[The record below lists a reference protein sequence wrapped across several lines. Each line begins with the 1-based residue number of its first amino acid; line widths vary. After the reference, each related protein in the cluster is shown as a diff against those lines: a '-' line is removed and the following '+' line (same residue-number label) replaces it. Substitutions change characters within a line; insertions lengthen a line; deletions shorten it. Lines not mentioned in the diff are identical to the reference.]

1 MQPLCPGQRQTWGK
15 VANLN
20 RVWATPPRLGMF
32 TCSQGGRHF
41 SLNGWVEVAN
51 LVLTS
56 LGEHGDMP
64 GRGMSPCPRV
74 GGIHVTGCVAAG
86 EAGRGCKPGQD
97 AGHPGSER
105 GHARPPRREPI
116 LVQVCN
122 LYATILSWSQTDL
135 WRKVENLNRVRATP
149 PRLAC
154 PRAPRV
160 IMTDHFAGKA
170 SLFILN

>member
-32 TCSQGGRHF
+32 TCSQGGRPF

-74 GGIHVTGCVAAG
+74 GGIHVTGCLAAG

-97 AGHPGSER
+97 AGHPGSAR

-122 LYATILSWSQTDL
+122 LYATILSWSETDL
-135 WRKVENLNRVRATP
+135 WKGCKPEQGAGHASP
-149 PRLAC
+149 PGMSTCSQGDDL
-154 PRAPRV
+154 
-160 IMTDHFAGKA
+160 FAGKA
-170 SLFILN
+170 SLFIFNL